1 MMGINQQIF
10 AKAVYVI
17 VCGKSNV
24 TGSVERGRLHFIV
37 LRIDGVEEVHLVGRI
52 LGHLG
57 AVIVMTSSQR
67 AWTRRPIRPR
77 RLGGRWTIGR
87 IVCWSGP
94 VDHCGV
100 VIIII
105 LVMIQRPRR
114 LHEWTLGWPIGA
126 RRSRRGRHVIILGVK
141 VKYSETSLV

>member
-1 MMGINQQIF
+1 MGINKIIF
-10 AKAVYVI
+10 AKVVTVM

-37 LRIDGVEEVHLVGRI
+37 LRIDGVEVHLVGRI
-52 LGHLG
+52 VEHLG
-57 AVIVMTSSQR
+57 IVVWMTLTSSKCAGTIR
-67 AWTRRPIRPR
+67 RPR
-77 RLGGRWTIGR
+77 RLGGPRPRR

-100 VIIII
+100 VIISVLVII
-105 LVMIQRPRR
+105 LRPRR
-114 LHEWTLGWPIGA
+114 LHEWTLGWPVRA
-126 RRSRRGRHVIILGVK
+126 RRSRGGRRVIILGVK

>member
-1 MMGINQQIF
+1 MGINQQIF
-10 AKAVYVI
+10 ANAVSVM

-24 TGSVERGRLHFIV
+24 TGSVERGRVHFIV
-37 LRIDGVEEVHLVGRI
+37 LGIDGVEVHLVGRI
-52 LGHLG
+52 VEHLR
-57 AVIVMTSSQR
+57 VVVVMTSSKR
-67 AWTRRPIRPR
+67 TGTRRPIRSR
-77 RLGGRWTIGR
+77 RLRGRWTIGR

-114 LHEWTLGWPIGA
+114 LHEWTLGWPVRA
-126 RRSRRGRHVIILGVK
+126 RRSRGGRHVIILRVK
-141 VKYSETSLV
+141 VKYSETSLL